1 MGDELGGLACLC
13 TSALSANLPCG
24 LITFNHA
31 VGYGEYELMLFRVSL
46 LTATVVASAF
56 GTQAF
61 AVEQLDEVVVTAS
74 RTEQPISE
82 VIGSV
87 TVITRDEIEKRQA
100 QSLQELLRGELGID
114 ITNQGGQ
121 GKISNIFMRGANSNQ
136 TLILLDGQRLDSAS
150 DGATRIEFI
159 PVNQIERIEIVR
171 GPRSS
176 LYGSDAI
183 GGVIQIFTRKND
195 GISAS
200 ISTGSNATHGLSA
213 GYGQENDDFRL
224 MLNGTYLQSNGI
236 DSKKSSS
243 EPDRDSYKNKS
254 MNGKIGYKF
263 GQFADIEI
271 KTLYTTGYTKF
282 DGWSPNEETKFIINT
297 PNLKL
302 RINPNDFISITATSE
317 SASNKNETF
326 TDGTYEYK
334 FNTTK
339 KNSSVQ
345 IDITKDQIQFALG
358 LDHNKDTLDS
368 DTLYTSTE
376 RNSRGLFE
384 QLTFSG
390 DHFIINQSLRL
401 DNIDTVGSHD
411 TYNLGYKWFSPDHS
425 TSFNAGFGQGFHA
438 PTFNDLYYPAGYG
451 YEPNPNLKPE
461 RSKSI
466 ELGLSGSHLGI
477 DWSFQAYRTMV
488 QDLIDG
494 YYYHIDTDTYSPE
507 NISKARLE
515 GAELSI
521 TKHTDR
527 VSTSLNYTLQNPKT
541 LEEGSNYNNNLIR
554 RARQSGRFS
563 ISYSLD
569 HAQVSSNINIIGP
582 RFANISNTIRMGGY
596 TTVDLLGTIPLRSGF
611 SVDVKITNAFDHQY
625 ETIKSYNQEGRG
637 FYLTLRY
644 QPKK

>member
-1 MGDELGGLACLC
+1 
-13 TSALSANLPCG
+13 
-24 LITFNHA
+24 
-31 VGYGEYELMLFRVSL
+31 MLFRVSL
-46 LTATVVASAF
+46 LATTVVASTFA
-56 GTQAF
+56 TQAF
-61 AVEQLDEVVVTAS
+61 AVEQLEEVVVTAS

-159 PVNQIERIEIVR
+159 PVDQIERIEIVR

-213 GYGQENDDFRL
+213 GYGLDNDNLRL
-224 MLNGTYLQSNGI
+224 RLNGTYLQSEGFDTTMHSI
-236 DSKKSSS
+236 
-243 EPDRDSYKNKS
+243 EPDSDGYKNKS
-254 MNGKIGYKF
+254 LNGHIGYKF

-282 DGWSPNEETKFIINT
+282 DGWLPNEETNFIINT

-302 RINPNDFISITATSE
+302 RINPNDFISITAASG

-339 KNSSVQ
+339 KTSSVQ

-390 DHFIINQSLRL
+390 DRFIINQSLRL
-401 DNIDTVGSHD
+401 DNIDAIGSHD
-411 TYNLGYKWFSPDHS
+411 TYNLGYKWFSADHS
-425 TSFNAGFGQGFHA
+425 TSFNAGFGQGFHV
-438 PTFNDLYYPAGYG
+438 PTFNDLYFPYYHEDASIYNYFTPYT
-451 YEPNPNLKPE
+451 YIPNPKLKPE
-461 RSKSI
+461 SSKSF
-466 ELGLSGSHLGI
+466 ELGVSGSSLGI
-477 DWSFQAYRTMV
+477 EWSLQGYRTIV
-488 QDLIDG
+488 SDLIDG
-494 YYYHIDTDTYSPE
+494 NHEIDTNIFSPR

-515 GAELSI
+515 GTELSI
-521 TKHTDR
+521 RKTTQKL
-527 VSTSLNYTLQNPKT
+527 STALSYTYQNPISLDPASYK
-541 LEEGSNYNNNLIR
+541 NILIR
-554 RARQSGRFS
+554 RARQSGR
-563 ISYSLD
+563 INIGYLLD
-569 HAQVSSNINIIGP
+569 HAHVSSNINIIGP
-582 RFANISNTIRMGGY
+582 RFEDIGNTTSMGGY
-596 TTVDLLGTIPLRSGF
+596 TTVDLLGSIPLRSGF
-611 SVDVKITNAFDHQY
+611 SVDAKITNAFDHQY
-625 ETIKSYNQEGRG
+625 ETVKSYNQEGRG

-644 QPKK
+644 QP